1 MQSLLEVKNLR
12 THFHTRGG
20 VVKAVDGVTFNIQE
34 GETLGVVGESG
45 SGKSV
50 TALSVMR
57 LVASPPGNI
66 LEMTED
72 ELHEM
77 RGGKISMIFQDP
89 MTSLNPVFTVGFQ
102 ISESV
107 KTHLKLNNRDAAA
120 HT

>member
-34 GETLGVVGESG
+34 GETLGGGGESG
-45 SGKSV
+45 SGKSG
-50 TALSVMR
+50 TALSVKR
-57 LVASPPGNI
+57 LIASPPGKILEDSEISFGGENI

-89 MTSLNPVFTVGFQ
+89 MTSLNPVLDRK
-102 ISESV
+102 SV
-107 KTHLKLNNRDAAA
+107 V
-120 HT
+120 